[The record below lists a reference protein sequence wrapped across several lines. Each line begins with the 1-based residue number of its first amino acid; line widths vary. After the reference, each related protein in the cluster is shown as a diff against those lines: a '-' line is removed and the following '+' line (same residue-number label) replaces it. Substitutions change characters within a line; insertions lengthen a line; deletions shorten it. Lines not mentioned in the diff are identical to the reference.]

1 MEVPQGE
8 ILRIKKDNGKTALV
22 PYVDEFIKEVDI
34 DNKIIIINPIEG
46 LLW

>member
-8 ILRIKKDNGKTALV
+8 ILRIKKINGKTALV
-22 PYVDEFIKEVDI
+22 PYVDEFIAGVDI
-34 DNKIIIINPIEG
+34 NKKEIVINPIEG